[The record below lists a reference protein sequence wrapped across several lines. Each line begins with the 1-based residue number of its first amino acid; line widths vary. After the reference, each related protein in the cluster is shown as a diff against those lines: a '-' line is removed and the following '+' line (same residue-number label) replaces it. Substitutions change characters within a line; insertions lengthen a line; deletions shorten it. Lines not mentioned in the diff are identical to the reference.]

1 MTPSRLLLI
10 AGSRSLGATPEGCAW
25 ARGHLTL
32 DLLGRRRAVDS
43 LGRPSVPRNVLL
55 TGGAAGPDVWAAEI
69 GRAFGWE
76 VVIYRPDGQQIG
88 GNRSRWGSPT
98 GRSAPLARN
107 AAMVRAAAKMAAA
120 GWDVAVIGFVDL
132 GSRTQGTAHCLGL
145 AEAAGLEVW
154 RRCWKAETQAPAE
167 LRAEPTGAAA

>member
-10 AGSRSLGATPEGCAW
+10 AGSRSLGTTPEGCAW

-43 LGRPSVPRNVLL
+43 LGRVDVPRNVLL
-55 TGGAAGPDVWAAEI
+55 TGGAAGPDVWAAEL

-76 VVIYRPDGQQIG
+76 VVIYRPDGQQLG
-88 GNRSRWGSPT
+88 GSRARWGSPT

-107 AAMVRAAAKMAAA
+107 AAMVRSGRKLATL

-145 AEAAGLEVW
+145 AEAAGLLVW
-154 RRCWKAETQAPAE
+154 RRCW
-167 LRAEPTGAAA
+167 GAAAEERAA